1 MNALWILNQTLHK
14 TDFVAERCK
23 TIIVWKRSTDVF
35 FLYTEVKNVLLSFLR
50 TTCKNLKNLLV
61 FFSMVQ
67 VLQKIFSVDLI
78 FECKK
83 YHLNN
88 VYIIVFHLCQVLEA
102 NLFHD
107 NPQMKFAKT
116 GPNGGSLRCVERLS
130 IWSLI
135 VTFKTKSEYQR
146 LQI

>member
-61 FFSMVQ
+61 SFSKVQ

-88 VYIIVFHLCQVLEA
+88 VYITVFHLCQVLEA
-102 NLFHD
+102 NLFYD
-107 NPQMKFAKT
+107 NPQMKFSKT
-116 GPNGGSLRCVERLS
+116 GPNGDPLRSVERLS